1 MTDNVTQLPQ
11 PIWAADVAATEDFGE
26 PGSILI
32 HAEPGQGKSRA
43 ALTIAKV
50 RGFERVA
57 VLDIDNGTEVLLNDP
72 ELRQRY
78 AQGLITII
86 KIDKTKPDAFL
97 KFHNYFKDIIAN
109 GAAYGFNAFIVD
121 TADVAQDVAAEWFL
135 ANTYNDAGTALD
147 TRKAWGEVA
156 KWTADMLWA
165 LQNHPTMLGITVNHT
180 KVDEAEQKKTGTATL
195 KPKYAGSVKDTAAG
209 IPSIVIYMTKE
220 TAENGA
226 TNIVADMSGEE
237 GAIAKQRYS
246 SFLPNRLEN
255 FSMPL
260 LYGLIRG
267 EITLDAAAPEVPTI
281 PTDIAAAAA
290 QPQPAALAATA

>member
-1 MTDNVTQLPQ
+1 MTENVTQLPV

-32 HAEPGQGKSRA
+32 HAEPGRGKSRA

-72 ELRQRY
+72 ELRQKY

-86 KIDKTKPDAFL
+86 KIDKTKPDAFV
-97 KFHNYFKDIIAN
+97 KFHNYFWDIINN
-109 GAAYGFNAFIVD
+109 GKAYGFNAFIID
-121 TADVAQDVAAEWFL
+121 TADVAQEVAAEWYL
-135 ANTYNDAGTALD
+135 ANTMNDSGTALD
-147 TRKAWGEVA
+147 SRAAWGKVSE
-156 KWTADMLWA
+156 WTSKMLWA

-180 KVDEAEQKKTGTATL
+180 KVDEKEAKKTGVSTL

-220 TAENGA
+220 TTEDGR
-226 TNIVADMSGEE
+226 TNIIADMGGDA
-237 GAIAKQRYS
+237 GAISKQRYS

-267 EITLDAAAPEVPTI
+267 EITLDASPAIPTI
-281 PTDIAAAAA
+281 QTDIAAAAA
-290 QPQPAALAATA
+290 QTQPTALAATA

>member
-1 MTDNVTQLPQ
+1 MTDNVTQLPA
-11 PIWAADVAATEDFGE
+11 PMWAADVAPIEDFGE

-57 VLDIDNGTEVLLNDP
+57 VLDIDNGSEVLLNDP
-72 ELRQRY
+72 ELRRRH
-78 AQGLITII
+78 AEGLITII
-86 KIDKTKPDAFL
+86 KIDKTDPNAFV
-97 KFHNYFKDIIAN
+97 KFHNYFWDIIHN
-109 GAAYGFNAFIVD
+109 GTAYGFKAFLVD
-121 TADVAQDVAAEWFL
+121 TADVAQDVAADWYL
-135 ANTYNDAGTALD
+135 ANTLNDAGTALD
-147 TRKAWGEVA
+147 TRKAWGQIA
-156 KWTADMLWA
+156 KWTSDMLWA

-180 KVDEAEQKKTGTATL
+180 KVDEAEAKKTGTSTL

-220 TAENGA
+220 T
-226 TNIVADMSGEE
+226 TEE
-237 GAIAKQRYS
+237 GETNVIANMGGDDGAISKQRYS

-267 EITLDAAAPEVPTI
+267 EITLDTAATEVPVI

-290 QPQPAALAATA
+290 QTQPAVLAATA